1 MNRRRPEGGAMQD
14 LMIRAYVALEELKE
28 RVRQPL
34 ANQTGQTAAEYL
46 GIVVVVAFI
55 IGALATSEIGD
66 KIRQRIVEMIDTIFG
81 GGK

>member
-1 MNRRRPEGGAMQD
+1 MQD

-28 RVRQPL
+28 RARRPV

-66 KIRQRIVEMIDTIFG
+66 RIREKILEMVDTIFG